1 LRRTIEEEAPR
12 CDALDLI
19 PLKSRIEYLE
29 FKYAEEEAK
38 YDQLLEM
45 GQQEAEKNGSG
56 MIGVLNKCRQACFS
70 PRIVD
75 MYEAEAESKKKKGK
89 SQGGSKK
96 NKRSAIDEDA
106 EEEKTEDEEED
117 CHFADNPRKFEVSVL
132 AHIFVYNSVHAIVW
146 NCKFYFTSQTIQPI

>member
-1 LRRTIEEEAPR
+1 MSHPRPQEHILRRTIEEEAPR

-19 PLKSRIEYLE
+19 PLKSRIEYLD

-70 PRIVD
+70 PRRI
-75 MYEAEAESKKKKGK
+75 KKEKG
-89 SQGGSKK
+89 QGSRRKQ
-96 NKRSAIDEDA
+96 
-106 EEEKTEDEEED
+106 EE
-117 CHFADNPRKFEVSVL
+117 
-132 AHIFVYNSVHAIVW
+132 
-146 NCKFYFTSQTIQPI
+146 